1 MSALPND
8 VAMLALAL
16 LLDLAFR
23 ELPTRFH
30 PTAWMG
36 HTVSLVTQKFPAE
49 SRSALLYGAVT
60 TLVITGGWA
69 AAAFYAAKG
78 LGNLHDVAYI
88 LGGAILLST
97 TFAVKALHLAAFRV
111 RDLLNAG
118 DMEQVRAHMTA
129 LVSRDVTWLT
139 AQQVGAGVIE
149 SVSENMSDGFVGPW
163 LAFALFGLP
172 GAAAYRA
179 INTLD
184 SMIGYHGSYEFLG
197 KTAARLDDLVNLLP
211 SRVTGI
217 FIVAASALL
226 PGQNPARSWRIMWR
240 DHRLTTS
247 PNAGWPMSG
256 MAGSLGVQLE
266 KMSEREGYR
275 LGDPSRPVE
284 TEDITRSV
292 QSMYLVAALGLPSA
306 LGLTYFRT
314 LYLW

>member
-1 MSALPND
+1 MQVNEMEKGVND
-8 VAMLALAL
+8 PVLK
-16 LLDLAFR
+16 
-23 ELPTRFH
+23 E
-30 PTAWMG
+30 
-36 HTVSLVTQKFPAE
+36 
-49 SRSALLYGAVT
+49 
-60 TLVITGGWA
+60 A
-69 AAAFYAAKG
+69 AAIEQSARIKVNPPVFFTSAA
-78 LGNLHDVAYI
+78 LI
-88 LGGAILLST
+88 
-97 TFAVKALHLAAFRV
+97 
-111 RDLLNAG
+111 
-118 DMEQVRAHMTA
+118 
-129 LVSRDVTWLT
+129 
-139 AQQVGAGVIE
+139 
-149 SVSENMSDGFVGPW
+149 

-217 FIVAASALL
+217 FIVVASALL

-240 DHRLTTS
+240 DHRLTAS

-266 KMSEREGYR
+266 KVSEQGGYR

-306 LGLTYFRT
+306 LGLTYLRT